1 MLNIHET
8 VYPRFKSNISTNEL
22 ENLYTPSEDEI
33 QLADKNTR
41 NIITKFCFLLTIK
54 TFQKLGYF
62 ISVNEIPQSIIKH
75 IALKLNM
82 EVSIRKLI
90 KYDKSRMRKYHIAL
104 IRKYLSAKPYNA
116 DARHLL
122 VQTIGKSALTKDEPL
137 DLINLA
143 IEELIKNCYELPA
156 FTTLNKAAVR
166 IRGSVNRAYYREIFN
181 SLSREFIEKTDKI
194 VESAEDLVCN

>member
-143 IEELIKNCYELPA
+143 IEGNALFSI
-156 FTTLNKAAVR
+156 
-166 IRGSVNRAYYREIFN
+166 EIFLFIRYTN
-181 SLSREFIEKTDKI
+181 NREGQKPLK
-194 VESAEDLVCN
+194 S